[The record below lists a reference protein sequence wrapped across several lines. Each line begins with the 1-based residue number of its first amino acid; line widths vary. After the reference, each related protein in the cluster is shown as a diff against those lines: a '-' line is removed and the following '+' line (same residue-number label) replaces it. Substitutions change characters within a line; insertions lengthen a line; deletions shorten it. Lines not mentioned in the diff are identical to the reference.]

1 LAPKSGDRILDCT
14 LGLGGHATSLLEAAG
29 PTGSLVGLDAD
40 QENLDSAMLNLS
52 AFTDQCTF
60 IHSNFSEI
68 SNLDIGSFDIIFAD
82 LGVSSPHFDDAD
94 RGFSFRKEGPLD
106 MRFDRSSG
114 KSAAEIVGNVSSED
128 LANILFKYGEI
139 RQSRKLADAMKS
151 ANITTTSDLT
161 LVIEEAL
168 GFSAKSVLP
177 QVFQALRIAVN
188 DELGALSALLDNAP
202 GLLNTGGRLG
212 IIAFHSLEDRAVKQH
227 FRAITA
233 PEIDDRTGGVAT
245 EAPFVLLGRKA
256 VKPSEQEIE
265 QNPRARSAR
274 LRAIERR

>member
-1 LAPKSGDRILDCT
+1 
-14 LGLGGHATSLLEAAG
+14 
-29 PTGSLVGLDAD
+29 
-40 QENLDSAMLNLS
+40 MLNLS